1 MKQYRPP
8 SQESASQFV
17 ERFLHEQNSLLQRY
31 SRPSLKKQSVLTV
44 TRSGSIVTVT
54 TSGAGPRQ
62 RRRYLLRNRDGA
74 WKMAGTKR
82 ECSQCSSTGTLPSGN
97 SCTFCS
103 GAGWTIV

>member
-62 RRRYLLRNRDGA
+62 RRGYLLRNLDGA
-74 WKMAGTKR
+74 WKLVGTRLECGLCAGTGKLMPR
-82 ECSQCSSTGTLPSGN
+82 N
-97 SCTFCS
+97 SCTFCN
-103 GAGWTIV
+103 GAGWTRV

>member
-62 RRRYLLRNRDGA
+62 RRRYLLRNLNGA
-74 WKMAGTKR
+74 WKLIGSKL
-82 ECSQCSSTGTLPSGN
+82 ECSL
-97 SCTFCS
+97 CS
-103 GAGWTIV
+103 GTGRLGSGVACFLCKTAGWTIV